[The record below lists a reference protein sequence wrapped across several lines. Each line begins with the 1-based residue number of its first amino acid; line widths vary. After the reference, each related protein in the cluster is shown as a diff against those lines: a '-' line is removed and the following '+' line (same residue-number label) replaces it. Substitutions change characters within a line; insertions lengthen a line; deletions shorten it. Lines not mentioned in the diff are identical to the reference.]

1 MGNRIGGKLMMDK
14 YAKIL
19 ELAQHLI
26 ADLEHRIALNYEDD
40 DCTSCFV
47 QGLEEALEDFDMVYD
62 ALKQAV
68 HEDIMD
74 EIVNSDTR
82 PAPGQMKLL

>member
-1 MGNRIGGKLMMDK
+1 MNK

-19 ELAQHLI
+19 ELARHLI
-26 ADLEHRIALNYEDD
+26 AHLEHRIALSYEDD
-40 DCTSCFV
+40 DCTSCYA
-47 QGLEEALEDFDMVYD
+47 QGLEEAVEHFDTVYD

-68 HEDIMD
+68 HEDAMD